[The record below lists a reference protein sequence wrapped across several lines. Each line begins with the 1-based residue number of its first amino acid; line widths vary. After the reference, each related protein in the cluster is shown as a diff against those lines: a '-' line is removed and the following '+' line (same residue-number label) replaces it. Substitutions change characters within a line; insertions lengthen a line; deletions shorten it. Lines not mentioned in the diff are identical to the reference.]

1 MTKFYRFALSLV
13 RIVMHACFRI
23 RMVGKENLP
32 TTGGY
37 LFVSNHR
44 SNLDPVIIPMLNP
57 KTQFC
62 IIAKQELFQNK
73 MIGWLLRTLGGIAI
87 DRGTGDLSALDELT
101 QRLEQGRN
109 GLIFPEGTRSKDG
122 TLLRFKSGAA
132 YIVAQTGAPVVP
144 VAMIY
149 QGKLRF
155 RSRITVHFGTP
166 ITLLEEKLTEPNP
179 RELKRVKQEMYDA
192 VAALMPPA
200 EESAAK
206 E

>member
-1 MTKFYRFALSLV
+1 
-13 RIVMHACFRI
+13 MHACFRI